1 MFLIR
6 WIRELSSIPFLW
18 AGRLATMLKRPADA
32 PLFAAAWHISH
43 NGRTGVMAL
52 GAVYRR
58 QGVQIATALAES
70 WTRRCPRPETAAFA
84 GLLAIDAKDRDLA
97 KSYLEQGRQLGDDK
111 AGMLDT
117 LEFSVAGLTKGAEP
131 VTQLA
136 QRLEARSDLPPRLS
150 KKVLAELLWDD
161 MFGGRWESAVARAHH
176 MLAVADSPEAQ
187 AALWA
192 LALKSGDAL
201 SARDHLAQ
209 VKLPTLQRA
218 GFICLGRAAI
228 GDREEAKKVLEEIRQ
243 TEPAMA
249 QRIEDRLL
257 EREVTL

>member
-6 WIRELSSIPFLW
+6 WMRELLSIPFLW
-18 AGRLATMLKRPADA
+18 TGQLAAILKLSVDA
-32 PLFAAAWHISH
+32 PLLKVAWHISH

-52 GAVYRR
+52 VTVYRR
-58 QGVQIATALAES
+58 QGVQAAAALARS
-70 WTRRCPRPETAAFA
+70 WMQSSPRPEIAAFA
-84 GLLAIDAKDRDLA
+84 GMLAVDPENADPA
-97 KSYLEQGRQLGDDK
+97 KSYLEQGRQLGDDR

-117 LEFSVAGLTKGAEP
+117 LEFAVAGLTKGADTL
-131 VTQLA
+131 TQLA

-150 KKVLAELLWDD
+150 KQVLTELLWDD
-161 MFGGRWESAVARAHH
+161 MLRGRWESAAARAHH
-176 MLAVADSPEAQ
+176 MLAVADTAEARG
-187 AALWA
+187 ALWA
-192 LALKSGDAL
+192 LALKRGDAL
-201 SARDHLAQ
+201 SAHDHLAQ

-228 GDREEAKKVLEEIRQ
+228 GDHEEAKKVLEEIRQ

-249 QRIEDRLL
+249 QRNEDRLL